1 MVNANVITVRFNVHS
16 LFLGIFQHI
25 WGKCRYSRQFHP
37 VFAVTALFERSV
49 EKRKSMKALVNVCV
63 STRRKFAKLG
73 RRTVQHP
80 QSLTFGQ
87 VEVNQERSVNLR
99 AVIYAQIQQVLV
111 LNKRSTNRLCNK
123 TLHIMRHYHRYSYH
137 RGVWCLTP
145 SAAYTYVS
153 QFFSIK
159 PALTITKSPCD
170 VSEAHNC
177 HLLTGITK
185 IQHWPKNHLMFFCIE
200 IIPQKS
206 ELRHQFNHSTDIIS
220 SYCPTLYAY

>member
-1 MVNANVITVRFNVHS
+1 MS
-16 LFLGIFQHI
+16 LFQTISSCVCGHSAF
-25 WGKCRYSRQFHP
+25 WTVCRKEEVDESFGKCVCKHKKEIRQTGPSYS
-37 VFAVTALFERSV
+37 
-49 EKRKSMKALVNVCV
+49 
-63 STRRKFAKLG
+63 
-73 RRTVQHP
+73 TVQHP